1 MVEHRFPKP
10 AVRGSSPFRPATYL
24 KLESKMNKLSEGVGS
39 LKTFLEEVKVELLK
53 CTWPTRK
60 ELFGQSLVVVISVII
75 LGAFVGLCD
84 VVNMNLLRFIIR

>member
-1 MVEHRFPKP
+1 M
-10 AVRGSSPFRPATYL
+10 S
-24 KLESKMNKLSEGVGS
+24 KLSESVGS